1 MNPTSL
7 LLATF
12 ILSIVGLFAFIWSL
26 RKGLFDVE
34 TLGSKV
40 IFTPEDIGH
49 YHDPAADPHKI
60 DALNIQTGR
69 RNTSHHDIA
78 NRPHDH
84 SSTLPCFVLFGSAV
98 FWLVFASLAG
108 LVSSYKLH
116 NPDFLTHSLALTFGV
131 MRTIH
136 LNLVAYGWAP
146 LGVLGLAM
154 WMLPRLLRTSLVG
167 GRFAIAGAVVWN
179 IALIAGITAI
189 ANGKNAGME
198 WLEIPWQIG
207 VLFALGGMMI
217 GLSMVFTLFT
227 HKVHHLYVSVWYIG
241 AALFWFPVLYI
252 VAKMPGVHFGIEQA
266 TTNWWFAHN
275 VLGLFYTPLSI
286 AAVYYFLPKVIG
298 RPVHSYNLSLLGFWT
313 LAFFYGQV
321 GAHHLIGGPVPEWL
335 LTLSIVQSMMM
346 LIPVVAF
353 SLNQHLTLKGHFQ
366 ALKHSPT
373 LRFIV
378 FGAMM
383 YTLASVQGSFE
394 ALRSFNAVT
403 HFTHFTVAHAH
414 LGMYGF
420 VSMVI
425 FGGIYF
431 VLPQILKFSWPYP
444 KLISWHFW
452 LVVAGFS
459 VYMISLMTAGIL
471 QGLALQDASKPFMDS
486 VTVTLPWLKGRSLGG
501 SLMVAGHLVFAFH
514 FASMVVFALATKP
527 FQKLSLTTE
536 G

>member
-26 RKGLFDVE
+26 RKGLFDAE
-34 TLGSKV
+34 TSGSKV
-40 IFTPEDIGH
+40 IFMPEDIGH
-49 YHDPAADPHKI
+49 YHDPAADSGKI
-60 DALNIQTGR
+60 AALNLETGR
-69 RNTSHHDIA
+69 TRARGMDHV
-78 NRPHDH
+78 NRVEDH
-84 SSTLPCFVLFGSAV
+84 SSTLPCLVLFGSAV
-98 FWLVFASLAG
+98 FWLIFASLAG
-108 LVSSYKLH
+108 LISSLKLH
-116 NPDFLTHSLALTFGV
+116 NPDFMTHSMMFTFGV
-131 MRTIH
+131 LRTIH

-154 WMLPRLLRTSLVG
+154 WMLPRLLHTPLVG
-167 GRFAIAGAVVWN
+167 GGFAILG
-179 IALIAGITAI
+179 AGIWNLGLIGGIVAL
-189 ANGKNAGME
+189 ANGYSEGLE
-198 WLEIPWQIG
+198 WLEIPWQVG
-207 VLFALGGMMI
+207 VLFAAGGMMI
-217 GLSMVFTLFT
+217 GLSMVFTLLMN
-227 HKVHHLYVSVWYIG
+227 KVDHLYVSVWYIG

-252 VAKMPGVHFGIEQA
+252 VAKMPGLHFGIEQA

-321 GAHHLIGGPVPEWL
+321 GGHHLIGGPVPEWL

-366 ALKHSPT
+366 ALKYSPT

-383 YTLASVQGSFE
+383 YTVASVQGSFE
-394 ALRSFNAVT
+394 ALRSLNAIT

-431 VLPQILKFSWPYP
+431 VLPQILNFSWPYP
-444 KLISWHFW
+444 KLIAWHFW
-452 LVVAGFS
+452 LVVAGFG
-459 VYMISLMTAGIL
+459 VYMISLMTGGVL
-471 QGLALQDASKPFMDS
+471 QGLALQDAAKPFIDS
-486 VTVTLPWLKGRSLGG
+486 VTVTLPWLKGRSAGG
-501 SLMVAGHLVFAFH
+501 ALMVAGHLIFAFH
-514 FASMVVFALATKP
+514 FFSMAALALSAKP
-527 FQKLSLTTE
+527 FHNLSLSTR